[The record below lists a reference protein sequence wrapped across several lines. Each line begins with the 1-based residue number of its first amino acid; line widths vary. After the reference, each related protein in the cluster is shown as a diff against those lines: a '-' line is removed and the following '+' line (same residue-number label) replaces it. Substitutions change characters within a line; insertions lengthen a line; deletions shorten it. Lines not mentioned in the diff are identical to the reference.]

1 MFSAQMNQVLEAA
14 RATGNEELVHELR
27 AQVQYYQRLEKRWK
41 PFLKDV
47 EDPWKRYIMA
57 STMENTRRELAR
69 GYRED
74 VLVANVGSFDK
85 FIFPI
90 IRALFPNL
98 AATELVSVQPMTAP
112 VGLVFYFNYLYG
124 TSKGEI
130 TSGDVM
136 FENPS
141 AQYGSET
148 VSTEQLAASA
158 ITADVEISGTLSFTP
173 VKPGSF
179 TAVASKAGGTMTVT
193 DDGAGNIIGDVGTGG
208 TMTINYTTGAFSFS
222 YDTLTSSTTE
232 GTYDYDMEFN
242 SNIPLVDIVLTKAP
256 VVAQPRKLKSRW
268 SLEAQQDL
276 EALHGLNAEEEITN
290 AITAELGFEIDLEV
304 INDLDAVAYD
314 ATTGEVPDW
323 NINPPPAVNWIDHV
337 RSVKQVFLR
346 ASSTI
351 HSRTGRAVLSWLVGG
366 YDVINVLRDHPD
378 WTDDA
383 GFTHEGRGII
393 KAGKLGNWDV
403 YQNPQFDTKKW
414 LGGFKPSSFANAG
427 YVYAPYVPV
436 YTTPL
441 VTLDDFGVRKGLAT
455 RYGKRTIN
463 PDFYIKGTFVE
474 A

>member
-1 MFSAQMNQVLEAA
+1 MKQVLEAA
-14 RATGNEELVHELR
+14 RQTGDIALQEELK
-27 AQVQYYQRLEKRWK
+27 AQLEYYRRLEKRWA
-41 PFLKDV
+41 PFLKNE
-47 EDPWKRYIMA
+47 EDPWRRYVMA
-57 STMENTRRELAR
+57 TTMENTRRELAR

-74 VLVANVGSFDK
+74 VKVANIGSFDK

-112 VGLVFYFNYLYG
+112 VGLIFYFNYLYG
-124 TSKGEI
+124 TTKGGT
-130 TSGDVM
+130 TSGDEM
-136 FENPS
+136 FTNPD
-141 AQYGSET
+141 AAYGSPT
-148 VSTEQLAASA
+148 
-158 ITADVEISGTLSFTP
+158 ISGEVLGTGPIAADAAQTGNLSFTA
-173 VKPGSF
+173 VKPGSI
-179 TAVASKAGGTMTVT
+179 TITDGTSTVT
-193 DDGAGNIIGDVGTGG
+193 DDGAGNVVGDIGSGG
-208 TMTINYTTGAFSFS
+208 TNTINYATGAYSFSF
-222 YDTLTSSTTE
+222 DTAVATGDNVSA
-232 GTYDYDMEFN
+232 TYDYDMEFN

-256 VVAQPRKLKSRW
+256 VVANERKLKSRW

-304 INDLDAVAYD
+304 INDIDTVAYD
-314 ATTGEVPDW
+314 ATTAEVPDW
-323 NINPPPAVNWIDHV
+323 NLNPAPGVSWIDHV
-337 RSVKQVFLR
+337 RSVRQVFLR

-351 HSRTGRAVLSWLVGG
+351 HSRTGRAVLSWIVGG

-378 WTDDA
+378 FTEDA

-403 YQNPQFDTKKW
+403 YQNPQFATKKW

-463 PDFYIKGTFVE
+463 PDFYLKGTFVE
-474 A
+474 S